1 MATNANP
8 SLFVSGLTNDVNE
21 EVLHEA
27 FIPFGEIASV
37 SLPKPEMSASSQMSP
52 CLSTPNSHFPRKSST
67 DPHRGFA
74 TLTFAHPSDAAEALD
89 NMDQSEL
96 FGRVLTVRPAKEAK
110 AEEEKLGSRTA
121 VWEQEGYSAKFGA
134 GVAEV
139 GDEERGGGD
148 AMEGLE
154 GLDVAGPK
162 RQ

>member
-1 MATNANP
+1 MAASANA

-37 SLPKPEMSASSQMSP
+37 SLPKPEM
-52 CLSTPNSHFPRKSST
+52 KSST

-96 FGRVLTVRPAKEAK
+96 FGRVLTVRPAKEAT
-110 AEEEKLGSRTA
+110 AEGEKLGSRTA
-121 VWEQEGYSAKFGA
+121 VWEQEGYSARYGA
-134 GVAEV
+134 GGAEV
-139 GDEERGGGD
+139 GDEERRGGD